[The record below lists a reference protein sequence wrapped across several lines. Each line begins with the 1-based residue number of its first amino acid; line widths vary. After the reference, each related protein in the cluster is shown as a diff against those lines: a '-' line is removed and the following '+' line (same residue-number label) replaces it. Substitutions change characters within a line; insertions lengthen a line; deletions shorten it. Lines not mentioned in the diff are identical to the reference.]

1 MTTLHGA
8 RRKRRNPAKITF
20 MVIAGVLVLA
30 LAAAGVYLVV
40 LGQSF
45 DSGTHKLASVFPDEA
60 NRPAESTTGAQNIL
74 LLGSDTRA
82 ENDGSL
88 EDLTGQRSDTM
99 MVAHIPADKKQ
110 VYVMS
115 ILRDSWLE
123 IPGHGSAK
131 INAALSF
138 GGVPLAVE
146 TVEELIGSRIDH
158 VAVIDFEGFKGVT
171 DALGGVDV
179 DSTTNF
185 SAGGYQF
192 FEGAQQLNGDQALA
206 FVRERSSFADGDYQR
221 ARNQQAYLKA
231 VLGKTLSAK
240 TLSDPAKLSALVGS
254 IAPYLAVDEDLNSAY
269 LGGMALGMTGLRSD
283 NISFFTAPTLG
294 VGSSDDGQSIVLI
307 DWDKMA
313 EVKNAFETDTLGE
326 YTP

>member
-1 MTTLHGA
+1 MTMPHGA
-8 RRKRRNPAKITF
+8 RRTRRNPAKIAF
-20 MVIAGVLVLA
+20 MALAGVLVLA
-30 LAAAGVYLVV
+30 LVGVGVYLVV

-45 DSGTHKLASVFPDEA
+45 DSGTQKLASVFPDDA
-60 NRPAESTTGAQNIL
+60 DRPAESTTGAQNIL
-74 LLGSDTRA
+74 LLGSDTRG

-88 EDLTGQRSDTM
+88 DDLTGQRSDTI

-110 VYVMS
+110 IQVMS

-131 INAALSF
+131 INAALSL
-138 GGVPLAVE
+138 GGVPLAMQ
-146 TVEELIGSRIDH
+146 TVEDLIGVRIDH
-158 VAVIDFEGFKGVT
+158 VAVIDFEGFKGLT

-179 DSTTNF
+179 ESTTSF

-221 ARNQQAYLKA
+221 ARNQQNYLKA
-231 VLGKTLSAK
+231 LLGKTLSAQ
-240 TLSDPAKLSALVGS
+240 TLSDPARLSEMVGS
-254 IAPYLAVDEDLNSAY
+254 IAPYLAVNDGFNSAY
-269 LGGMALGMTGLRSD
+269 LGGMALGMTGLRSHD
-283 NISFFTAPTLG
+283 VSFFTAPTLG
-294 VGSSDDGQSIVLI
+294 VGTSDDGQSIVLI
-307 DWDKMA
+307 DWDRMA
-313 EVKNAFETDTLGE
+313 ELRAAFETDTLAD